1 VSQLDKEVYGRVIII
16 KNCGRFLNIASDFGS
31 EYKTHPFLTEQMVY
45 AGLTRENEL
54 ISEQELQV
62 EKGEVPE
69 DYDFNKRYGI
79 PNGRYFTCG
88 YIIDKSDYEEGDEI
102 ELWNKNRENS
112 DINDFNSI
120 QEDTGKTDQSN
131 LPTYGNIEWILPNNY
146 FLTFAFSTDKEYLN
160 NYYKDQ
166 TFYMGKKRTM
176 FQIEQ
181 MSKVVVSECEKRE
194 AELFLPIQVSNEEIE
209 KFNYYNI
216 LTLTQRYILVK
227 GKTKETNVYNWKIDF
242 KGLNEIQLPEFFV
255 KKLHDLGGQSCN
267 YQ

>member
-1 VSQLDKEVYGRVIII
+1 MDKKVYGRAIII
-16 KNCGRFLNIASDFGS
+16 KNCGRFLNISSDFGS

-54 ISEQELQV
+54 IENNELLI
-62 EKGEVPE
+62 EKGIVPD
-69 DYDFNKRYGI
+69 DYDFNKRYQI

-88 YIIDKSDYEEGDEI
+88 YIIDKEKCKKKGKI
-102 ELWNKNRENS
+102 ELWNKNRDNS

-120 QEDTGKTDQSN
+120 DETNAGVQDNKK
-131 LPTYGNIEWILPNNY
+131 LPKYGNIEWILPNNY
-146 FLTFAFSTDKEYLN
+146 FLTFAFSTEKEYLN

-176 FQIEQ
+176 FQIEE
-181 MSKVVVSECEKRE
+181 MSEVVVGECKERE

-216 LTLTQRYILVK
+216 LTLTQRYVLVK
-227 GKTKETNVYNWKIDF
+227 GKTKEADIYKWKINF
-242 KGLNEIQLPEFFV
+242 KGLDEIQLPGFFV
-255 KKLHDLGGQSCN
+255 EDYIN
-267 YQ
+267 